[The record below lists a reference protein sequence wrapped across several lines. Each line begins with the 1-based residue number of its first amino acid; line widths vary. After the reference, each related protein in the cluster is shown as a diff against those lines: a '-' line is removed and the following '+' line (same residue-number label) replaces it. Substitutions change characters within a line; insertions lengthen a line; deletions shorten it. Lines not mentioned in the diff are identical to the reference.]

1 MAPDDDQI
9 ELIRHTHAD
18 LHQLEGLRLVAAQE
32 ARPGDCDPPPPE
44 VAQAGDVAPPG
55 AHDDAAAKAA
65 HRLPALARHQ
75 GGQRARQAVVAAQL
89 EVVAGIGHDQIDA
102 MGGDGLVELGL
113 LEHRELDGGAAELL
127 RQVVGKR
134 LVALD
139 HDRLGAEGEH
149 AERQTIRRV
158 CGRAEQHEDDEHHPK
173 QRTHGTPPLRGRKPG
188 SIRPTRSSATLMRPA
203 RNISALS
210 SRAARRMPRS
220 PPVSR

>member
-32 ARPGDCDPPPPE
+32 ARPGDCHPPPPE

-89 EVVAGIGHDQIDA
+89 EIVTGIGHDQIDA
-102 MGGDGLVELGL
+102 MGGDSLLQLML
-113 LEHRELDGGAAELL
+113 LEHRELDAGAAELL
-127 RQVVGKR
+127 RQVVGER

-149 AERQTIRRV
+149 AERQRI
-158 CGRAEQHEDDEHHPK
+158 GRLRAGDEQHEDGQHGSK
-173 QRTHGTPPLRGRKPG
+173 Q
-188 SIRPTRSSATLMRPA
+188 
-203 RNISALS
+203 
-210 SRAARRMPRS
+210 
-220 PPVSR
+220 